1 MVLWS
6 LMGFHI
12 PLATI
17 RYGYYRITNSYAQVT
32 LLKPS
37 TQAVVPCLHTT
48 GRPSTSSQRNINSIK
63 IMSMKSILSALSKF
77 QDLSGAVVR
86 SSNNPFF
93 KSKYA
98 SLEDIQK
105 HIKPHLQKAGLVVT
119 QANVVIDGA
128 PYVESRV
135 WEVSSGE
142 YISSQFPVIVG
153 KVSAQDYGSA
163 VSYAKRYSLSG
174 LLNLIVADED
184 DDANAASFQGK
195 VLINTGTDSGST
207 IFQNTAVTTAKPPS
221 TTTSLPSLDAEKYD
235 AMVKFIADGKIKE
248 VESAIKKYTLNDSQK
263 KLLTSLINQ
272 AKAEAV
278 TKSAKK

>member
-1 MVLWS
+1 
-6 LMGFHI
+6 
-12 PLATI
+12 
-17 RYGYYRITNSYAQVT
+17 
-32 LLKPS
+32 
-37 TQAVVPCLHTT
+37 
-48 GRPSTSSQRNINSIK
+48 
-63 IMSMKSILSALSKF
+63 MKSILQALSKF

-105 HIKPHLQKAGLVVT
+105 QIKPHLQKAGLVVT

-135 WEVSSGE
+135 WDVSSGE

-184 DDANAASFQGK
+184 DDANTVSVG
-195 VLINTGTDSGST
+195 G
-207 IFQNTAVTTAKPPS
+207 AVTFAGAPTTATAPE
-221 TTTSLPSLDAEKYD
+221 LPALDAEKYD
-235 AMVKFIADGKIKE
+235 AMVKFITDGKIKE
-248 VESAIKKYTLNDSQK
+248 VESAIKKYKLNDSQK

>member
-1 MVLWS
+1 
-6 LMGFHI
+6 
-12 PLATI
+12 
-17 RYGYYRITNSYAQVT
+17 
-32 LLKPS
+32 
-37 TQAVVPCLHTT
+37 
-48 GRPSTSSQRNINSIK
+48 
-63 IMSMKSILSALSKF
+63 MKSILQALSKF

-135 WEVSSGE
+135 WDVSSGE

-184 DDANAASFQGK
+184 DDANTASQFQGRT
-195 VLINTGTDSGST
+195 LITTGTDSGST
-207 IFQNTAVTTAKPPS
+207 TFMNTGTGNTSYTTAKPPS
-221 TTTSLPSLDAEKYD
+221 TTPELPALDAEKYD

-248 VESAIKKYTLNDSQK
+248 VESAIKKYKLNDSQK